1 MKKLVLSI
9 ICIIVSVCSF
19 GQSEQEIKAMAK
31 AYMNAGDSV
40 GIYAVIDSCEQ
51 PMEAIKYVGVKANA
65 LGTALSYGIAK
76 TKVKVEFAGTTSPYV
91 FIGKAHF
98 RMHFGMVPASKAQRL
113 YMFSSNYTLRDFAVS
128 RFVVK
133 KNKRQLV
140 QGSYSLWGGNNSGLE
155 TADDVVVSST
165 KLKEGVYD
173 VTVDAKPG
181 EYCIVFTING
191 VGAYTSVFDFTIK

>member
-1 MKKLVLSI
+1 M
-9 ICIIVSVCSF
+9 
-19 GQSEQEIKAMAK
+19 
-31 AYMNAGDSV
+31 
-40 GIYAVIDSCEQ
+40 
-51 PMEAIKYVGVKANA
+51 
-65 LGTALSYGIAK
+65 
-76 TKVKVEFAGTTSPYV
+76 
-91 FIGKAHF
+91 
-98 RMHFGMVPASKAQRL
+98 
-113 YMFSSNYTLRDFAVS
+113 
-128 RFVVK
+128 
-133 KNKRQLV
+133 

>member
-1 MKKLVLSI
+1 MKELFDSI
-9 ICIIVSVCSF
+9 APQNAENSTVANSLPLFLKYSVKCLFFKRLYQIV
-19 GQSEQEIKAMAK
+19 E
-31 AYMNAGDSV
+31 NL
-40 GIYAVIDSCEQ
+40 
-51 PMEAIKYVGVKANA
+51 KYVGVKANA

-173 VTVDAKPG
+173 VMVNAKPG